1 MAKKPRSHHKKQ
13 HKWLLPAFIGL
24 VVLLVALLIVNAFLP
39 KQTATTPNTA
49 LTITEDGH
57 VHTTDGQ
64 HVGTYEEI
72 FGQPWEEVVSGMT
85 PADGETAEPTAEP
98 AADPTA
104 EPTAEPAA

>member
-39 KQTATTPNTA
+39 KQTALDGNTA
-49 LTITEDGH
+49 LTITADGH

-72 FGQPWEEVVSGMT
+72 FGQPWENVIGTST
-85 PADGETAEPTAEP
+85 PTDLPAEGGETVP
-98 AADPTA
+98 AA
-104 EPTAEPAA
+104 E